1 MSQIAAPNQ
10 LLIATTNEGKV
21 NEIKAFLCELPI
33 TIVSLS
39 QCESIQEVPE
49 TGSTFEANAIL
60 KAQGYAEQTGL
71 LTLADDSG
79 LEVDALKGN
88 PGVYS
93 ARFGKTDDDRNKK
106 LLEKLK
112 GVELQKRTA
121 RFRCVMALHN
131 PNTNTT
137 KTVDGVVEGLITL
150 ELVGTAGFGYDPVFY
165 YPPFKATFA
174 EIDKEAKNSVSHR
187 GLALQQVK
195 QILTT
200 QIAHSHK

>member
-60 KAQGYAEQTGL
+60 KARGYAEQTGL

-79 LEVDALKGN
+79 LEVDALKGD

-106 LLEKLK
+106 LLQKLT
-112 GVELQKRTA
+112 GVELPKRTA
-121 RFRCVMALHN
+121 RFRCVMALYN